1 MFMLA
6 VDTGGTFTDLAAYA
20 PELGQVRFTKALT
33 TYNDLL
39 EGAPCSLAVT
49 FERYSY
55 PPWGLHGSGAG
66 KPGYVEIERPGKPIE
81 RVLKVS
87 DLKLQANDRVRIYT
101 AGGGDYGE
109 PKLRD
114 PAILARDIEEG
125 YVSTEAAVRDY
136 GQEFMQPAAD

>member
-1 MFMLA
+1 M
-6 VDTGGTFTDLAAYA
+6 
-20 PELGQVRFTKALT
+20 
-33 TYNDLL
+33 
-39 EGAPCSLAVT
+39 AVT

-55 PPWGLHGSGAG
+55 PPWGLHGGGAG

-87 DLKLQANDRVRIYT
+87 DLKLQTGDRVRIYT
-101 AGGGDYGE
+101 AGGRGYGE

-114 PAILARDIEEG
+114 PAILARDIAEG

-136 GQEFMQPAAD
+136 GREFMQPAAD